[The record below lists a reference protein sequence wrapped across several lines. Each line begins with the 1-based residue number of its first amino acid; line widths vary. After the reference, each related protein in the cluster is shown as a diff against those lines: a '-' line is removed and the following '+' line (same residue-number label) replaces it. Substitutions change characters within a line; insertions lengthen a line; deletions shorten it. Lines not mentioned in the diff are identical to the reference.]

1 MDIQHK
7 NSYETIEIIGHKKCM
22 SLDDAKG
29 YEAIGAQ
36 KGSGSTF
43 EQIGESR

>member
-7 NSYETIEIIGHKKCM
+7 NSYEMIEIIVHKKCM
-22 SLDDAKG
+22 SLDDAKS

-43 EQIGESR
+43 E